1 MNIFAVDRCP
11 KISAL
16 HLHDRHVIK
25 MILESA
31 QMLSTAQRLYG
42 NTNEQLYKSSF
53 IKHPCTLWVC
63 ISEENY
69 IWLYTHF
76 KALCDEFK
84 HRYNRYH
91 KSSKLTSLLASI
103 PSGMP
108 SKELTDFVLAIPD
121 IYKEENTVKS
131 YRNYYLAEKI
141 HNNCWTNR
149 RIELDTWLTS
159 FLQENQYKTMDFK
172 HPLPYKE
179 GDTPTEGE
187 VFVFGSNVAGRH
199 GNTLVLIT

>member
-16 HLHDRHVIK
+16 HLHDRHVVK

-42 NTNEQLYKSSF
+42 NNHDKFYKTSF
-53 IKHPCTLWVC
+53 AKHPCTLWVC
-63 ISEENY
+63 ASEANY
-69 IWLYTHF
+69 KWLYTHF

-108 SKELTDFVLAIPD
+108 SKELTDFVLAMPD
-121 IYKEENTVKS
+121 IYKEENTIES
-131 YRNYYLAEKI
+131 YRKYYLNEKI
-141 HNNCWTNR
+141 HNNFWTNR
-149 RIELDTWLTS
+149 KNELSNWLTS
-159 FLQENQYKTMDFK
+159 YLQESQYKTMNFSFPTTYSEGTI
-172 HPLPYKE
+172 PLDNE
-179 GDTPTEGE
+179 I
-187 VFVFGSNVAGRH
+187 FVFGSNVAGRH